1 LTQTVLSVTANYITI
16 NAVPY
21 ARIVMNGNASA
32 SSPTNTAVANVT
44 FTSALSNTYN
54 TALSSSRND
63 FLIPQTQYASS
74 TLATADVLSTSTYLT
89 SSQSVSS
96 VTPSYCIL
104 GGTTYARIIM
114 TSTANATSTAG
125 AGNNLTVTATS
136 AATALY
142 GSALSTGRTDFLI
155 TDASYATFGAAVGD
169 TLSLATYLTGG
180 QTITAIT
187 PTYITISSVPYTRI
201 VMSAVANST
210 SPSGAS
216 QDQSVVVT
224 ASGTSAT
231 YVTTNY
237 LFFTSSTWIASGATV
252 GTKVASDQTKFP
264 AGTSVA
270 QISTRTFASTTVYK
284 VTFTQTSNG
293 TFSSVSPD
301 TLKFQFGSAYALPGE
316 QVFSFLS
323 NPGNSDVL
331 SLEALKELT
340 ATAIGG
346 RGTFPNGPDVL
357 AINVYKVSGTATPV
371 NIILR
376 WGEAQA

>member
-1 LTQTVLSVTANYITI
+1 
-16 NAVPY
+16 
-21 ARIVMNGNASA
+21 
-32 SSPTNTAVANVT
+32 
-44 FTSALSNTYN
+44 
-54 TALSSSRND
+54 
-63 FLIPQTQYASS
+63 
-74 TLATADVLSTSTYLT
+74 
-89 SSQSVSS
+89 
-96 VTPSYCIL
+96 
-104 GGTTYARIIM
+104 M

-125 AGNNLTVTATS
+125 SGNNLTVTATS

-142 GSALSTGRTDFLI
+142 GSALSTGRNDFLI
-155 TDASYATFGAAVGD
+155 TDAAYATLGIAIGD
-169 TLSLATYLTGG
+169 TLSLATYITGG
-180 QTITAIT
+180 QTISSIT

-216 QDQSVVVT
+216 QDQSVTVT
-224 ASGTSAT
+224 AAGTSAT

-237 LFFTSSTWIASGATV
+237 LFFTSATWLASGATV
-252 GTKVASDQTKFP
+252 GTRVASDQVKFP

-284 VTFTQTSNG
+284 ATFTQTSSG
-293 TFSSVSPD
+293 TFTASGPD

-316 QVFSFLS
+316 QVFSFIS
-323 NPGNSDVL
+323 NPGNTDTL

-357 AINVYKVSGTATPV
+357 AINVYKVTGTNTNV
-371 NIILR
+371 NVILR